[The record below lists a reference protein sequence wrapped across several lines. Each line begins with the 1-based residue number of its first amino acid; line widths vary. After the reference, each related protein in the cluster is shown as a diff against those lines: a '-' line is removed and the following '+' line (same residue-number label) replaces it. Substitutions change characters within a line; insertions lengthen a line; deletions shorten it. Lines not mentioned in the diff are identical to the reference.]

1 MLPSV
6 GKGLE
11 MIFELGFSSNHSR
24 VAQVFSHS
32 GRQQFVSEP
41 YFDPGDMS
49 SSLSVF
55 SLAVQ
60 AGWQ

>member
-6 GKGLE
+6 GTGLD
-11 MIFELGFSSNHSR
+11 ITFELGYSSNHMR
-24 VAQVFSHS
+24 VAQIFSHS

-41 YFDPGDMS
+41 CFDPGDLS